1 MLKITSPSDGST
13 LNVLGHFKESF
24 QIGTRWIGGDAPV
37 LIIAEAGVSHFG
49 SLEKAIR
56 LVDLAAD
63 AGADLFKTQ
72 AFATDRLIS
81 SRSPEWRDRLRS
93 KEADFDFLAAM
104 KARCDERDLPFICTG
119 HDESVLPW
127 LDELNVPAFKI
138 GSGER
143 GNVEFIRTIAERG
156 KPVILSTGMYRR
168 EDVQDALEAVQ
179 AAGCDELAVLHCV
192 TSYPTPPE
200 QVNLRAMDVLR
211 EMFPGP
217 VGYSDHTQG
226 PLAVMAAVARRAQII
241 EKHISLDFDIPNAQ
255 DWKVSCGPDDFH
267 DFVSGIRAVEG
278 MLGKAEKCP
287 QACETEALEW
297 ALKSL
302 VATRELPAG
311 TIIEAGMLTAK
322 RPGGGLPP
330 SRHRDVIGRR
340 LKRRL
345 VEDEALAEDD
355 IEIK

>member
-1 MLKITSPSDGST
+1 MPSLNDRDG
-13 LNVLGHFKESF
+13 FKERF
-24 QIGTRWIGGDAPV
+24 RIGNRWVGGTAPV
-37 LIIAEAGVSHFG
+37 VIIAEAGVSHFG

-72 AFATDRLIS
+72 AFSTDRLIS
-81 SRSPEWRDRLRS
+81 SRLPEWRDRLRS
-93 KEADFDFLAAM
+93 KEVGFDFLQAM
-104 KARCDERDLPFICTG
+104 KARCDERGLAFICTG

-127 LDELNVPAFKI
+127 LDELQVPAFKV

-143 GNVEFIRTIAERG
+143 GNVDFFRILAERE

-168 EDVQDALEAVQ
+168 EDVQEALEVFR
-179 AAGCDELAVLHCV
+179 AAGCRELAILHCV
-192 TSYPTPPE
+192 TSYPTPPD
-200 QVNLRAMDVLR
+200 QVNLKAMDVLQ

-226 PLAVMAAVARRAQII
+226 ALAVMAAVARGAQII
-241 EKHISLDFDIPNAQ
+241 EKHISLDFDIPDAQ

-267 DFVSGIRAVEG
+267 NFVSDIRAVERV
-278 MLGKAEKCP
+278 LGKVEKCP
-287 QACETEALEW
+287 QACETGALEW

-311 TIIEAGMLTAK
+311 TIIEADMLVAK

-330 SRHRDVIGRR
+330 SRHRDVIGQR

-345 VEDEALAEDD
+345 VEDEALTEGDV
-355 IEIK
+355 EIK

>member
-1 MLKITSPSDGST
+1 MLKTTSPSDGST

-24 QIGTRWIGGDAPV
+24 QIGNRWIGGEAPV

-168 EDVQDALEAVQ
+168 EDVQEALEAVQ

-200 QVNLRAMDVLR
+200 QVNLRVPCH
-211 EMFPGP
+211 EW
-217 VGYSDHTQG
+217 
-226 PLAVMAAVARRAQII
+226 RRT
-241 EKHISLDFDIPNAQ
+241 P
-255 DWKVSCGPDDFH
+255 P
-267 DFVSGIRAVEG
+267 R
-278 MLGKAEKCP
+278 
-287 QACETEALEW
+287 
-297 ALKSL
+297 
-302 VATRELPAG
+302 
-311 TIIEAGMLTAK
+311 
-322 RPGGGLPP
+322 P
-330 SRHRDVIGRR
+330 SRKKSSPPCRPHPSAPPVVWR
-340 LKRRL
+340 LIQARYPARKDATKANISPSARAPR
-345 VEDEALAEDD
+345 
-355 IEIK
+355 

>member
-1 MLKITSPSDGST
+1 MLSQ
-13 LNVLGHFKESF
+13 FKKSF
-24 QIGTRWIGGDAPV
+24 RIGDRWIGGGAPV

-49 SLEKAIR
+49 ILEKAIR

-81 SRSPEWRDRLRS
+81 SRLPEWRDRLRS
-93 KEADFDFLAAM
+93 KEVDFDFLAAM
-104 KARCDERDLPFICTG
+104 KARCDERDLSFICTG

-143 GNVEFIRTIAERG
+143 GNVEFFHAIAERG
-156 KPVILSTGMYRR
+156 KPIILSTGMYRR
-168 EDVQDALEAVQ
+168 EDVQEALETIQ

-200 QVNLRAMDVLR
+200 QVNLRAMDVLG
-211 EMFPGP
+211 EMFSGP
-217 VGYSDHTQG
+217 VGYSDHTRG
-226 PLAVMAAVARRAQII
+226 SLAVMAAVARGAQVI
-241 EKHISLDFDIPNAQ
+241 EKHITLDFDIPNAQ

-267 DFVSGIRAVEG
+267 DFVRGIREVERA
-278 MLGKAEKCP
+278 LGKAEKYP
-287 QACETEALEW
+287 QACEAGALEW

-302 VATRELPAG
+302 VAARELAAG
-311 TIIEAGMLTAK
+311 TILESDMLVAK

-330 SRHRDVIGRR
+330 SRYKDVIGRR
-340 LKRRL
+340 LTRRL
-345 VEDEALAEDD
+345 LEDEAVAEDD
-355 IEIK
+355 LEQA